1 MNNIITCFLVGVLNY
16 LTPLEIPVWRDSW
29 THFLLS
35 PFINILNLVTSI
47 YQVLSSTVYFVLDLI
62 TVAFASTM
70 VALKLFGQ
78 LFFNV
83 CSS

>member
-1 MNNIITCFLVGVLNY
+1 MAGLD
-16 LTPLEIPVWRDSW
+16 IPVWQDSW

-35 PFINILNLVTSI
+35 PFISILNLISSI
-47 YQVLSSTVYFVLDLI
+47 CQVFSSTFHFVLDLI
-62 TVAFASTM
+62 IVMFASTM

-83 CSS
+83 CNT